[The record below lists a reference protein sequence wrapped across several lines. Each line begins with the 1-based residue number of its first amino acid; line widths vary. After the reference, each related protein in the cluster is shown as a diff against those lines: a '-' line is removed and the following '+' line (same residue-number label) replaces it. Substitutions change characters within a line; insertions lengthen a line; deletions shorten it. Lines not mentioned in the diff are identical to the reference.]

1 MCCSLPQPYPHCLSK
16 EVLLTFGYMHSLHR
30 LVVLLTNV
38 SEYFCGSLMYQI
50 HKSILFILG
59 LILIP
64 ATEFFRNQTLCIAS
78 VIAHQLT
85 AMLTDGNCGVRFH
98 SSVIGVAL
106 KCAFCTIP
114 QPVFMLV

>member
-1 MCCSLPQPYPHCLSK
+1 MFLNIS
-16 EVLLTFGYMHSLHR
+16 
-30 LVVLLTNV
+30 VVL
-38 SEYFCGSLMYQI
+38 YCYQI

-85 AMLTDGNCGVRFH
+85 AMLADGNCGVRFH

-114 QPVFMLV
+114 QPVFMLVWNFTDLGLYF